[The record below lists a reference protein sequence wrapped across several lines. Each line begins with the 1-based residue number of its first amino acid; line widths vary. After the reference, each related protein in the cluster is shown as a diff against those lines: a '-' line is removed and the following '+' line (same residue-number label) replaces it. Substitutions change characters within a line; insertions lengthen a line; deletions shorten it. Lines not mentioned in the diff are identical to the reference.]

1 MFPLLFIE
9 KIISCDMK
17 TRLKDIKQNEHDDNS
32 DSGDDIYIQSM
43 FEIKA
48 YEPKVVKELA
58 TNFMKDKF

>member
-1 MFPLLFIE
+1 
-9 KIISCDMK
+9 MK
-17 TRLKDIKQNEHDDNS
+17 TRLNDIKQNEHDDNS

>member
-1 MFPLLFIE
+1 
-9 KIISCDMK
+9 MK
-17 TRLKDIKQNEHDDNS
+17 TRLNDINEHDDNS
-32 DSGDDIYIQSM
+32 DSGDDIYIQSMYSM

>member
-1 MFPLLFIE
+1 MFPLHFIE

-17 TRLKDIKQNEHDDNS
+17 TRLNDINEHDDNS